1 MKKNM
6 KKSVKVAFLALGAS
20 SILLVSACAPVKK
33 TRGNM
38 LKDYQVV
45 QVEEGIDTRSDVI
58 RKLGSPT
65 TVAPFDE
72 NVWFYIGQ
80 KTEKKG
86 IFAPEVVDER
96 ITLVQ
101 FDEMGAVRTVMD
113 VDQDRMDIPLSGDKT
128 PTGGLDVTV
137 LQQLLGNLGKFNA
150 PEASATDL

>member
-1 MKKNM
+1 MQKPI
-6 KKSVKVAFLALGAS
+6 KVTFLAIGAF
-20 SILLVSACAPVKK
+20 SILTASACAPVKK

-86 IFAPEVVDER
+86 IFAPEVIDER

-101 FDEMGAVRTVMD
+101 FDETGAVKTVMD
-113 VDQDRMDIPLSGDKT
+113 VDQDRMDIPLSSDST
-128 PTGGLDVTV
+128 PTGGLDVTI

-150 PEASATDL
+150 PQSSATDL

>member
-6 KKSVKVAFLALGAS
+6 NKSVKVAFLALGAS

-72 NVWFYIGQ
+72 NVWFLCH
-80 KTEKKG
+80 KPG
-86 IFAPEVVDER
+86 ILRGIHRFGR
-96 ITLVQ
+96 SL
-101 FDEMGAVRTVMD
+101 
-113 VDQDRMDIPLSGDKT
+113 
-128 PTGGLDVTV
+128 
-137 LQQLLGNLGKFNA
+137 
-150 PEASATDL
+150 